1 VADNTNFLIYPN
13 PAENFLY
20 LQEKDIVISKI
31 YDLTGREIGT
41 YNDNVLDIS
50 PLTKGIYLIVIHSG
64 KGVNFVE
71 VY

>member
-1 VADNTNFLIYPN
+1 
-13 PAENFLY
+13 